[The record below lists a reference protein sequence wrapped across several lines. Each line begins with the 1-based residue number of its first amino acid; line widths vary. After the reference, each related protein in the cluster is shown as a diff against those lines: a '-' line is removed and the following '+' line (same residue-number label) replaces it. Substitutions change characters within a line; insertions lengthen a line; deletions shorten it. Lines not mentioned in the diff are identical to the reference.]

1 MDVERPDTTPGY
13 EMESPSFTLTFVTGL
28 QRGVASSMLE
38 METDWYVTLILLL
51 SLVLSPLHALLSFFL
66 PSPSLA
72 LFPSLSLALASYL
85 FSRPPFVFSL

>member
-38 METDWYVTLILLL
+38 METDWYVKPIL
-51 SLVLSPLHALLSFFL
+51 H
-66 PSPSLA
+66 
-72 LFPSLSLALASYL
+72 FPVS
-85 FSRPPFVFSL
+85 